1 MAFYTDADICIAPLV
16 PSRFNSMKSNL
27 KVLEAAAKRLPIIVS
42 DVHPYSD
49 CPYAIKV
56 LSQRDWYKRIRS
68 LVKDESFRN
77 YFGIANYEWCIEHHH
92 LDKVNVKRKQI
103 YENA

>member
-16 PSRFNSMKSNL
+16 ASKFNSMKSNL

-56 LSQRDWYKRIRS
+56 LSQRDWYKRI
-68 LVKDESFRN
+68 KDVVVDVVFRKEMG
-77 YFGIANYEWCIEHHH
+77 FANYEWCIEHHH
-92 LDKVNVKRKQI
+92 LNKVNVKRKQI